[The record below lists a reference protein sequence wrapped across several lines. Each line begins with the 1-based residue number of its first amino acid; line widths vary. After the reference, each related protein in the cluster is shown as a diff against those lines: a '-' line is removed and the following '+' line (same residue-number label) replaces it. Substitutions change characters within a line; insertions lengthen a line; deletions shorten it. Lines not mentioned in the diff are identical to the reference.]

1 MAKATEPKASA
12 QRVPRTR
19 SLEEMQAALAALLV
33 GNTEQGIA
41 PNYDRPGDVLFDAI
55 HEIISLRQIRTDV
68 LAFVQDQSNKLTRR

>member
-12 QRVPRTR
+12 QRVPKSR
-19 SLEEMQAALAALLV
+19 SFEEMQAALAALLV

-55 HEIISLRQIRTDV
+55 HEITGLRQMRVDV
-68 LAFVQDQSNKLTRR
+68 LAFIQDQQAKLTRR

>member
-12 QRVPRTR
+12 QRIPKAR
-19 SLEEMQAALAALLV
+19 SFEEMQAALAALLV

-55 HEIISLRQIRTDV
+55 YEIVELRQLRADV
-68 LAFVQDQSNKLTRR
+68 QSFTQMVQPKLTRR